1 VGEFD
6 AGVPEN
12 RPTGPPRRR
21 SLLVDV
27 GPLRDSAAFRFLF
40 VARVVLLLGVGLVA
54 VTVPLEVYALTG
66 STPTVGVV
74 AAAEGFAF
82 FAGYL
87 AGGVLADRGDRWR
100 LIVRTWLV
108 CGVSFAGLALNALLL
123 DSVWAVFGCVAL
135 NGVSGSICITAM
147 MAVLP
152 DLVDRSQLHAVGAL
166 NTLAMRLGTVVA
178 PAAGGAVMAVAGP
191 EWSYGAGAVA
201 ALTTWAGLVVAW
213 TRIRP
218 EHDGVQVAPAAE
230 GPLRSLASGYRFVA
244 GEPVVRGVMI
254 AGVVGM
260 CGGGSLVLV
269 PAFVD
274 AELGGDPRVVGLM
287 YSALS
292 AGLIIGAVGSGRL
305 AGVARPGRLLLVMMI
320 VSFLC
325 YAAVGLSST
334 VPIVVLIVVAAGLS
348 VSVEE
353 VLRHALPQLRTPAAM
368 LGRVNSFFGAQNMSG
383 AAVGALVA
391 GVFGGAFGPARAFW
405 VYNAAMAVVSV
416 GVLAALPG
424 LRRAEIGDPQQKA

>member
-1 VGEFD
+1 MSRS
-6 AGVPEN
+6 A
-12 RPTGPPRRR
+12 RR
-21 SLLVDV
+21 SVLVDV
-27 GPLRDSAAFRFLF
+27 GPLRDSVAFRYLF
-40 VARVVLLLGVGLVA
+40 VARAILLLGVGLVA

-87 AGGVLADRGDRWR
+87 AGGVLADRGDRRR
-100 LIVRTWLV
+100 LIVQTWFV
-108 CGVSFAGLALNALLL
+108 CGTSFAGLALNALFLH
-123 DSVWAVFGCVAL
+123 SVWAVAVFVVL
-135 NGVSGSICITAM
+135 NGVSGSICITALL
-147 MAVLP
+147 AVLP
-152 DLVDRSQLHAVGAL
+152 ELVDRSQLHAVGAL
-166 NTLAMRLGTVVA
+166 NTLAMRLGTVLA

-191 EWSYGAGAVA
+191 EWNYGAGAVA
-201 ALTTWAGLVVAW
+201 ALSTWVGLLAA
-213 TRIRP
+213 RDRMRP
-218 EHDGVQVAPAAE
+218 EPAAAQAVSPVE
-230 GPLRSLASGYRFVA
+230 GPIRSLVNGYRFIV
-244 GEPVVRGVMI
+244 GEPVVRGVMV

-305 AGVARPGRLLLVMMI
+305 VGVARPGRLLLVMMV

-325 YAAVGLSST
+325 YAAVGFASV
-334 VPIVVLIVVAAGLS
+334 VPVVLLIVVAAGIS

-353 VLRHALPQLRTPAAM
+353 VLRYALLQIRTPAAM
-368 LGRVNSFFGAQNMSG
+368 LGRVNSVFGAQNMSG

-391 GVFGGAFGPARAFW
+391 GVFGAALGPARAFW
-405 VYNAAMAVVSV
+405 MYNVAMAVVSA
-416 GVLAALPG
+416 GVLVALPG
-424 LRRAEIGDPQQKA
+424 LRRARIGDPPTTGN

>member
-1 VGEFD
+1 M
-6 AGVPEN
+6 
-12 RPTGPPRRR
+12 
-21 SLLVDV
+21 LVDV
-27 GPLRDSAAFRFLF
+27 GPLRDSVAFRYLF
-40 VARVVLLLGVGLVA
+40 VARAILLLGVGLVA

-66 STPTVGVV
+66 STPMVGVV

-82 FAGYL
+82 FTGFL
-87 AGGVLADRGDRWR
+87 VGGVLADRGDRRR
-100 LIVRTWLV
+100 LIVRSWLV
-108 CGVSFAGLALNALLL
+108 CGVTFAGLALNTLFLG
-123 DSVWAVFGCVAL
+123 SVWAVVVFVVL
-135 NGVSGSICITAM
+135 NGVSGSICITALL
-147 MAVLP
+147 AVLP
-152 DLVDRSQLHAVGAL
+152 ELVDRSQLHAVGAL

-178 PAAGGAVMAVAGP
+178 PATGGVVVAVAGP
-191 EWSYGAGAVA
+191 EWNYAAGAVA
-201 ALTTWAGLVVAW
+201 ALSTWAGLLVGW
-213 TRIRP
+213 TRICAEAAGAHAVP
-218 EHDGVQVAPAAE
+218 APE
-230 GPLRSLASGYRFVA
+230 GPLRSLETGYRFIA

-274 AELGGDPRVVGLM
+274 AEMGGDPRVVGLM

-305 AGVARPGRLLLVMMI
+305 AGVTRPGRLLLVMMV

-325 YAAVGLSST
+325 YAAVGFSSA
-334 VPIVVLIVVAAGLS
+334 VPIVLLIVVAAGIS

-353 VLRHALPQLRTPAAM
+353 VLRYALLQIRTPAAM
-368 LGRVNSFFGAQNMSG
+368 LGRVNSAFGAQNMSG

-391 GVFGGAFGPARAFW
+391 SVFGAAFGPARAFW

-424 LRRAEIGDPQQKA
+424 LRRAEIRDPPEKS